1 MSQMRVQNT
10 LMVSKQQTA
19 MLAFSV
25 QLLAASPSPAN
36 DWGYEEPPP
45 PKKLEEQSAAS
56 MAKSLIPKNNSKS
69 ASPLPKTAAA
79 KAVPAKAVSV
89 KGSPAKANQASE
101 FSRETKG
108 DKDPAANVYSTVER
122 EKPEGSAVV
131 PHTVPPRAQP
141 FAGIRGSGASSI
153 DSIVDKDQQAARCW
167 VQLFQTVSKEKMDYG
182 QQKQMEAYIVGKAHM
197 GEKQT
202 QELRSILKFWPRLI
216 NELKDKPDMEMHY
229 ADLFKALLRLHE
241 RTDTEKLSVPGSP
254 FGSDADLIG
263 QLLGLQR
270 LAVAG
275 DPSFSEDAVNAYAD
289 MAVFIYE
296 QQHSGRTID
305 AADNRTLFAKVVV
318 EKFNR
323 APTPADQ
330 RAMASFDL
338 AWSKFKIIW
347 FSSSPATQRVLLE
360 KLVNSGA
367 NSSLAVTKDPLLDA
381 VLANWP
387 WSSRP

>member
-1 MSQMRVQNT
+1 MRACSSFI
-10 LMVSKQQTA
+10 VSKQILPL
-19 MLAFSV
+19 LAFSV
-25 QLLAASPSPAN
+25 FIVSGNVARAD
-36 DWGYEEPPP
+36 DWGYEQPPA
-45 PKKLEEQSAAS
+45 PKKIEEQSAAS
-56 MAKSLIPKNNSKS
+56 MVKTLIPKAN
-69 ASPLPKTAAA
+69 PKTAA
-79 KAVPAKAVSV
+79 PV
-89 KGSPAKANQASE
+89 KTAPAKANPVKAAPAKSTPARANQPSGL
-101 FSRETKG
+101 SREIKG
-108 DKDPAANVYSTVER
+108 DKDPKAAAPDVFSTVER
-122 EKPEGSAVV
+122 EKTEDTTAA
-131 PHTVPPRAQP
+131 PHTVPGRAQP

-153 DSIVDKDQQAARCW
+153 DAIVDKDQQAARCW
-167 VQLFQTVSKEKMDYG
+167 VQLFQTVSKEKMDYS
-182 QQKQMEAYIVGKAHM
+182 QQKQMEAYIVGKAHK
-197 GEKQT
+197 GEKET
-202 QELRSILKFWPRLI
+202 QEIRSILKFWPKLI
-216 NELKDKPDMEMHY
+216 NDLKDKPDMEMHY

-241 RTDTEKLSVPGSP
+241 RTSTEATEVPNSP
-254 FGSDADLIG
+254 FHSDADLIG

-296 QQHSGRTID
+296 QQHAGRTID

-347 FSSSPATQRVLLE
+347 FSSSSSTQKVLLD

-367 NSSLAVTKDPLLDA
+367 NSSLSVVKDPLLDT

-387 WSSRP
+387 WTTKP